1 MRSEP
6 VAMHPNPDGPTVAES
21 PYTRKLKRVRDDMSM
36 VLSISPS
43 HQREDVYALI
53 LRLDMLIAGI

>member
-1 MRSEP
+1 
-6 VAMHPNPDGPTVAES
+6 MHPNPDGPTVAES